1 MKQRFSVGVPSYGVH
16 ISLGYSDNLL
26 GVLEQ
31 YNKINFLHINVLKQ
45 GIE

>member
-1 MKQRFSVGVPSYGVH
+1 MKQRFSVGVPSYGVLNT
-16 ISLGYSDNLL
+16 LGYSDNLL